1 LITATTGVLPIVC
14 HPPLLSLAVADQRKR
29 CAIWTS
35 SEVFGRPA
43 VLDVIQ
49 LLTETFGAVGTH
61 RSAERW
67 AAFAVGFLLTTAIL
81 LVIF

>member
-1 LITATTGVLPIVC
+1 
-14 HPPLLSLAVADQRKR
+14 LLSLAVADQRKR

-35 SEVFGRPA
+35 SEVSV
-43 VLDVIQ
+43 VL
-49 LLTETFGAVGTH
+49 LCLTLSSGWQRLPGAVGTH